1 MVAPVKILKTLRGT
15 SFVKQLH
22 YSLLTVDVLFACM
35 LLVGCMFSCVRSTL
49 AGCCFVTLCRVKEKT
64 RDLAHSRRK
73 KENDTFTDIA
83 QSLPIQENAKDL
95 DKASI
100 LRVAIH
106 YLKLRDMIREGG
118 DEVELTEEQL
128 QNVLNGGPG
137 GPLGDL
143 LSPEQMQAAYAAAQ
157 AASATPDV
165 GSPSSSSQTSGEFG
179 FSLDNAVG
187 HAVRDR
193 LGN

>member
-1 MVAPVKILKTLRGT
+1 M
-15 SFVKQLH
+15 
-22 YSLLTVDVLFACM
+22 
-35 LLVGCMFSCVRSTL
+35 CVYI
-49 AGCCFVTLCRVKEKT
+49 RVKEKT

-118 DEVELTEEQL
+118 DSESEQLTEEQL
-128 QNVLNGGPG
+128 QNALNGGG
-137 GPLGDL
+137 GALGDL
-143 LSPEQMQAAYAAAQ
+143 LPDQMAFPAGA
-157 AASATPDV
+157 
-165 GSPSSSSQTSGEFG
+165 GSPSSDSQTSGEFVRKT
-179 FSLDNAVG
+179 LLIDN
-187 HAVRDR
+187 
-193 LGN
+193 L